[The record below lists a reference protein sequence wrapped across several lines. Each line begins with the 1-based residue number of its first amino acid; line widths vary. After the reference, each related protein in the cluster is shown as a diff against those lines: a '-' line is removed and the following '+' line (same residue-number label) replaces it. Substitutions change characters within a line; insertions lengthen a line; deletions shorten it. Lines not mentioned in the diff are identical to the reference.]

1 MEKIK
6 VGDLLTYTNRHD
18 KMLTALV
25 LEIDG
30 RDILCFV
37 RGETMWFDQG
47 TVEAIIGKKLGL

>member
-18 KMLTALV
+18 KMLAALV

-47 TVEAIIGKKLGL
+47 IVEAIIGKKLGL